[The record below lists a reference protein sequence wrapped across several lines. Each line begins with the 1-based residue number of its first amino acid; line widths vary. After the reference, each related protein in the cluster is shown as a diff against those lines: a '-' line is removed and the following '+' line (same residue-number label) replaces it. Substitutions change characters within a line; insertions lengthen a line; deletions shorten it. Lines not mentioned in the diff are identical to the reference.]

1 MDYTSKCKRKI
12 IKLFEEKSGDDLDDL
27 EAGKD
32 F

>member
-12 IKLFEEKSGDDLDDL
+12 IMLFEEKSGDDL